1 MEGNFRCRLT
11 TWDELQGLAKK
22 VATKVK
28 RAQYKPDMIIALA
41 RGGLVPARQ
50 LSDFLAIKDVAA
62 IKIEHWG
69 VTANKDQ
76 KAVLKYPISI
86 DLSGKKVLVV
96 DDITDTG
103 ESLMV
108 AIEFLKTLK
117 PAEIRTSTLQHIPGS
132 KCVPDFYGEALSEW
146 TWIVYPWNFLED
158 MMSLV
163 GKILGAGRGEM
174 NSAQIKDELSVRHGL
189 KISEDSILEVMEHM
203 DYEGKVD
210 IVNKEGSVFWKMKRG
225 MG

>member
-1 MEGNFRCRLT
+1 MEGNFNCRLT
-11 TWDELQGLAKK
+11 TWDELQELAKK
-22 VATKVK
+22 VASKVR

-50 LSDFLAIKDVAA
+50 LSDLLSIKDVAA
-62 IKIEHWG
+62 IKVEHWG

-108 AIEFLKTLK
+108 AIEFLKTLN
-117 PAEIRTSTLQHIPGS
+117 PTDIRTSTLQHIPGS
-132 KCVPDFYGEALSEW
+132 KHVPDFYGEALEAW
-146 TWIVYPWNFLED
+146 TWVVYPWNFLED

-163 GKILGAGRGEM
+163 GKILGAGREM
-174 NSAQIKDELSVRHGL
+174 DAIQIRNELSSRHNL
-189 KISEDSILEVMEHM
+189 KISEDSVLEVMEHM
-203 DYEGKVD
+203 DYENKVN
-210 IVNKEGSVFWKMKRG
+210 IVNKNGSVFWKMKNG
-225 MG
+225 AK

>member
-1 MEGNFRCRLT
+1 MEGNFNCRLT
-11 TWDELQGLAKK
+11 TWDELQELAKK
-22 VATKVK
+22 VAAKIM
-28 RAQYKPDMIIALA
+28 RARYKPDIIIALA

-50 LSDFLAIKDVAA
+50 LSDFLSIKDVAA
-62 IKIEHWG
+62 IKVEHWG

-108 AIEFLKTLK
+108 AIDFLKTLN

-132 KCVPDFYGEALSEW
+132 KYVPDFYGEALGEW

-158 MMSLV
+158 MTSLV
-163 GKILGAGRGEM
+163 GRILGAGREM
-174 NSAQIKDELSVRHGL
+174 DAAQIKNELSIRHKL
-189 KISEDSILEVMEHM
+189 NISEDSVLEVMEHL
-203 DYEGKVD
+203 DYESKVD
-210 IVNKEGSVFWKMKRG
+210 IVNKKGSVFWKLKNG
-225 MG
+225 GK

>member
-11 TWDELQGLAKK
+11 TWDELQGLAKTVAAK
-22 VATKVK
+22 VR
-28 RAQYKPDMIIALA
+28 RAQYKPDILIALA

-50 LSDFLAIKDVAA
+50 LSDLLAVKDVAA
-62 IKIEHWG
+62 IKVEHWG

-76 KAVLKYPISI
+76 KAVLKYPINI
-86 DLSGKKVLVV
+86 DLTGKKVLVV

-117 PAEIRTSTLQHIPGS
+117 PAEIKTSTLQHIPGS
-132 KCVPDFYGEALSEW
+132 KHIPDFYGEELKEW

-163 GKILGAGRGEM
+163 GKVFGGTGREM
-174 NSAQIKDELSVRHGL
+174 SAVQIKNELSDRHGL

-203 DYEGKVD
+203 DYEGRVD
-210 IVNKEGSVFWKMKRG
+210 IVNKEGSVFWKMKKG

>member
-11 TWDELQGLAKK
+11 TWDELQGLAKTVAIK
-22 VATKVK
+22 V
-28 RAQYKPDMIIALA
+28 RQAQYKPDIIIALA

-50 LSDFLAIKDVAA
+50 LSDLLAIKDVAT
-62 IKIEHWG
+62 IKVEHWG

-76 KAVLKYPISI
+76 KAVLKYPINI
-86 DLSGKKVLVV
+86 DLTGKKVLVV

-117 PAEIRTSTLQHIPGS
+117 PAEIRTSTLQHIPSS
-132 KCVPDFYGEALSEW
+132 KYVPDFYGETLSEW
-146 TWIVYPWNFLED
+146 TWIIYPWNFLED
-158 MMSLV
+158 MVSLV
-163 GKILGAGRGEM
+163 GKILGTGREM
-174 NSAQIKDELSVRHGL
+174 DSAQIKNELSGRHGL
-189 KISEDSILEVMEHM
+189 KISENSILEVMEHM

-210 IVNKEGSVFWKMKRG
+210 IVNREGTVFWKLKRG
-225 MG
+225 K

>member
-1 MEGNFRCRLT
+1 MEGNFNCRLT
-11 TWDELQGLAKK
+11 TWDELRELAKK
-22 VATKVK
+22 VAAKVR
-28 RAQYKPDMIIALA
+28 RARYKPDIIIALA

-50 LSDFLAIKDVAA
+50 LSDFLSIKDVAA
-62 IKIEHWG
+62 IKVEHWG

-103 ESLMV
+103 ESLIV
-108 AIEFLKTLK
+108 AIDFLKTLN

-132 KCVPDFYGEALSEW
+132 KYVPDFYGEALGEW

-158 MMSLV
+158 MTSLV
-163 GKILGAGRGEM
+163 GRILGAGREM
-174 NSAQIKDELSVRHGL
+174 DAAQIKNELSIRHKL
-189 KISEDSILEVMEHM
+189 NISEDSVLEVMEHL
-203 DYEGKVD
+203 DYESKVD
-210 IVNKEGSVFWKMKRG
+210 IVNKNGSVFWKLKNG
-225 MG
+225 GK

>member
-1 MEGNFRCRLT
+1 MEGNFNCRLT
-11 TWDELQGLAKK
+11 TWDELQELAKK
-22 VATKVK
+22 VAVKVR

-50 LSDFLAIKDVAA
+50 LSDLLSIKDVAA
-62 IKIEHWG
+62 IKVEHWG

-86 DLSGKKVLVV
+86 DLSGKKILVV

-108 AIEFLKTLK
+108 AVEFLKTLN
-117 PAEIRTSTLQHIPGS
+117 PTDIRTSTLQHIPGS
-132 KCVPDFYGEALSEW
+132 KHVPDFYGEALGEW
-146 TWIVYPWNFLED
+146 TWVVYPWNFLED

-163 GKILGAGRGEM
+163 GKILGAGREM
-174 NSAQIKDELSVRHGL
+174 DAIQIRNELSSRHNL
-189 KISEDSILEVMEHM
+189 KITEDSVLEVMEHM
-203 DYEGKVD
+203 DYENKVN
-210 IVNKEGSVFWKMKRG
+210 IVNKDGSVFWKLKNG
-225 MG
+225 VK

>member
-1 MEGNFRCRLT
+1 MEGNFNCRLT
-11 TWDELQGLAKK
+11 TWDELEGLAKK
-22 VATKVK
+22 VAAKVR

-50 LSDFLAIKDVAA
+50 LSDLLAIKDVAA
-62 IKIEHWG
+62 IKVEHWG

-76 KAVLKYPISI
+76 RAVLKYPISI
-86 DLSGKKVLVV
+86 DLSGRKVLVV

-108 AIEFLKTLK
+108 AVEFLKTLR

-132 KCVPDFYGEALSEW
+132 KHTPDFYGEALGEW
-146 TWIVYPWNFLED
+146 MWIVYPWNFMED

-163 GKILGAGRGEM
+163 GKVLDGTGREM
-174 NSAQIKDELSVRHGL
+174 NAVQIKNELSSRHNL
-189 KISEDSILEVMEHM
+189 KISEDSILEVMQHM
-203 DYEGKVD
+203 DYEDKVD
-210 IVNKEGSVFWKMKRG
+210 IVNKEGAVFWKLKKG
-225 MG
+225 VK